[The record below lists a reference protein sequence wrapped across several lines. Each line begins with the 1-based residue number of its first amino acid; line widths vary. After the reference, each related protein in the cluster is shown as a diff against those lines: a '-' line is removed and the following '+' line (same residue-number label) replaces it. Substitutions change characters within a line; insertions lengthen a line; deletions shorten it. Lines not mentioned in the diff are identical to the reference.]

1 MEIAGSGFSNTF
13 LRCMGNHMDKKTK
26 RFFMRSVVSIFF
38 ICIGVFCFLTY
49 YMGEKTGQAIKNT
62 TSIYM
67 SEMSL
72 QVQEKFTAVINLRM
86 QQVET
91 MIQIHPPQEAV
102 YGEEMIN
109 GLVEN
114 ARIRNFTYVGLY
126 AADGKLEDLY
136 GAAIEL
142 GQKSGIAKTI
152 QPGAYAVGEA
162 RDEYGQKLLMIG
174 MNADY
179 PMADGGRS
187 RALFVGLPMEYLR
200 DTLFLD
206 QNNSLLY
213 YHIIDTQGD
222 FVIRSGDAYRESYFE
237 RIRERFDTLN
247 GKTPEIYVRELS
259 DAMQDQAVY
268 ATSILMDGQEIY
280 MYCSPLISN
289 SSWYLIAAMPN
300 NILMESIR
308 ELDGTR
314 NVVIVTSSATILI
327 AMGVI
332 FILYYRLSQ
341 QQMRELVK
349 ARNEADYSNA
359 AKSNFLSSMS
369 HEIRTPMNAIIGMT
383 EIAQR
388 NIQDPG
394 RVSDCLKKVRLSS
407 KHLLGLI
414 NDVLDM
420 SKIES
425 RKMTL
430 NMAPVSLRDTMD
442 DLVNIIQPQIKAK
455 KQHFDIF
462 IQNICSE
469 GVFCD
474 DVRLNQALINI
485 LSNAV
490 KYTPE
495 EGNIYIYLDQE
506 QSALGE
512 TYVRTNFYVVD
523 SGIGMSSEFLEKIW
537 DTFSRE
543 ETDQVRHILGTGLGM
558 SITKSLVDLMGG
570 TIEVESELGKGST
583 FCITLDL
590 MKAEGKDLTQMEL
603 PAWNVLVVD
612 DDEQLCSSAVSNL
625 ESLGVQCEW
634 ALSGVQAVSMVR
646 ERHAQG
652 KDYDFVLIDWK
663 MPGQNGIQTIHM
675 IREEISTQLPIFL
688 MSADDLGEMEEEA
701 SKAGIEGF
709 IAKPLFASRL
719 YERLRKY
726 VDGYEEQPEPADS
739 KKEDITFEGRKVLL
753 AEDMEINWEVAN
765 EILSSTGMQLEHA
778 EDGRECLKM
787 FEASEPGYY
796 DAVLMDI
803 RMPGMDGYEA
813 AQAIRALDRPDRSIP
828 IIAMTADA
836 FAGDIQKCLDAG
848 MDDHIAKPLDI
859 GECMRVLQNH
869 LG

>member
-1 MEIAGSGFSNTF
+1 
-13 LRCMGNHMDKKTK
+13 MDKKTK
-26 RFFMRSVVSIFF
+26 RFFMRSVVSIF
-38 ICIGVFCFLTY
+38 ILCIAVFCFLTY
-49 YMGEKTGQAIKNT
+49 YMGKKTERAIKNT

-91 MIQIHPPQEAV
+91 MIKVLPPQKAV
-102 YGEEMIN
+102 YGDEMIKS
-109 GLVEN
+109 LVEN
-114 ARIRNFTYVGLY
+114 ARIRNFSYVGLY
-126 AADGKLEDLY
+126 ASDGEIEDLY
-136 GAAIEL
+136 GSTIQFV
-142 GQKSGIAKTI
+142 QKSGIAKTI

-162 RDEYGQKLLMIG
+162 QNAYGEKMLMIG
-174 MNADY
+174 MNAAY
-179 PMADGGRS
+179 PMADGSRS
-187 RALFVGLPMEYLR
+187 KALFVGLPMEYLR
-200 DTLFLD
+200 DILFLD
-206 QNNSLLY
+206 QNDSMLY
-213 YHIIDTQGD
+213 YHIIDTEGD
-222 FVIRSGDAYRESYFE
+222 FVIRSGDAYRESYFD
-237 RIRERFDTLN
+237 RIRERFDNFN
-247 GKTPEIYVRELS
+247 GKTQEAYIQELS
-259 DAMQDQAVY
+259 DAMNSQAVY
-268 ATSILMDGQEIY
+268 AASISMDGQEIY
-280 MYCSPLISN
+280 MYCSPLIAN

-300 NILMESIR
+300 NMLMEYIR

-314 NVVIVTSSATILI
+314 NIVMVASAATILI
-327 AMGVI
+327 AMGII

-341 QQMRELVK
+341 QQMQELVK

-388 NIQDPG
+388 NIEDPG
-394 RVSDCLKKVRLSS
+394 RVNDCLKKVRFSS

-430 NMAPVSLRDTMD
+430 NMAPISLRDTMD
-442 DLVNIIQPQIKAK
+442 DIVNIIQPQIKAK
-455 KQHFDIF
+455 RQHFDIF
-462 IQNICSE
+462 IQNIRSE
-469 GVFCD
+469 GVYCD

-495 EGNIYIYLDQE
+495 EGTIYIYLDQE
-506 QSALGE
+506 QSALGDA
-512 TYVRTNFYVVD
+512 YVRTNFYIMD
-523 SGIGMSSEFLEKIW
+523 TGIGMSAEFLEKIW

-543 ETDQVRHILGTGLGM
+543 DTDQVRHILGTGLGM

-570 TIEVESELGKGST
+570 TIDVESEPGKGST

-590 MKAEGKDLTQMEL
+590 MKADEEDLSQMKL
-603 PAWNVLVVD
+603 PDWTVLVVD

-634 ALSGVQAVSMVR
+634 ARSGIQAVSMIR

-652 KDYDFVLIDWK
+652 RDYDFVLIDWK
-663 MPGQNGIQTIHM
+663 MPGQDGIQTTRM
-675 IREEISTQLPIFL
+675 IREEISKELRVFL

-701 SKAGIEGF
+701 AKAGMEGF

-726 VDGYEEQPEPADS
+726 IDGYEEQSVPADR
-739 KKEDITFEGRKVLL
+739 KKEDISFEGRKVLL

-778 EDGRECLKM
+778 VDGRECVKM
-787 FEASEPGYY
+787 FQESEPGYY

-803 RMPGMDGYEA
+803 RMPGMDGYDA
-813 AQAIRALDRPDRSIP
+813 TRAIRASGRPDSRLP

>member
-1 MEIAGSGFSNTF
+1 MDIMDYELQLTDLIDLETLQKIQDAYSETSDIAVITTNADGVAVTEGSNFCEFCKYTRASSIGRVRCEQCNKNGASIA
-13 LRCMGNHMDKKTK
+13 LRKGTSIVYSCHAGLMDFVAPIMVNG
-26 RFFMRSVVSIFF
+26 RQVGCF
-38 ICIGVFCFLTY
+38 IGGQILTSPVEEQQIRTIASEIGVDAEEY
-49 YMGEKTGQAIKNT
+49 IAAGKKVAVME
-62 TSIYM
+62 
-67 SEMSL
+67 
-72 QVQEKFTAVINLRM
+72 QEK
-86 QQVET
+86 VE
-91 MIQIHPPQEAV
+91 
-102 YGEEMIN
+102 
-109 GLVEN
+109 
-114 ARIRNFTYVGLY
+114 
-126 AADGKLEDLY
+126 K
-136 GAAIEL
+136 
-142 GQKSGIAKTI
+142 
-152 QPGAYAVGEA
+152 
-162 RDEYGQKLLMIG
+162 
-174 MNADY
+174 
-179 PMADGGRS
+179 
-187 RALFVGLPMEYLR
+187 
-200 DTLFLD
+200 
-206 QNNSLLY
+206 
-213 YHIIDTQGD
+213 
-222 FVIRSGDAYRESYFE
+222 
-237 RIRERFDTLN
+237 
-247 GKTPEIYVRELS
+247 
-259 DAMQDQAVY
+259 
-268 ATSILMDGQEIY
+268 
-280 MYCSPLISN
+280 
-289 SSWYLIAAMPN
+289 
-300 NILMESIR
+300 
-308 ELDGTR
+308 
-314 NVVIVTSSATILI
+314 
-327 AMGVI
+327 
-332 FILYYRLSQ
+332 
-341 QQMRELVK
+341 
-349 ARNEADYSNA
+349 A
-359 AKSNFLSSMS
+359 AKSLFTIANILSDMAYRRYLVHKSNVQLEQSETMKSDFLANMS

>member
-1 MEIAGSGFSNTF
+1 
-13 LRCMGNHMDKKTK
+13 MGNHMDKKTK

-38 ICIGVFCFLTY
+38 LCIGVFCFLTY
-49 YMGEKTGQAIKNT
+49 YMGSKTEHAIKNT

-72 QVQEKFTAVINLRM
+72 QVQEKFMAVINLRM
-86 QQVET
+86 QQVEA
-91 MIQIHPPQEAV
+91 MMQVCPPQQAV
-102 YGEEMIN
+102 YSKEMVN
-109 GLVEN
+109 NLVEN
-114 ARIRNFTYVGLY
+114 ARIRNFSYVGLY
-126 AADGKLEDLY
+126 TSDGKLEDLY
-136 GAAIEL
+136 GEAAEL
-142 GQKSGIAKTI
+142 GQKSGVAKTI
-152 QPGAYAVGEA
+152 QPGAFAVGEA
-162 RDEYGQKLLMIG
+162 KNKSGQKMLMIG
-174 MNADY
+174 MNAEY
-179 PMADGGRS
+179 PMPDGGRS
-187 RALFVGLPMEYLR
+187 KALFVGLPMEYLR

-206 QNNSLLY
+206 QNDSLLY
-213 YHIIDTQGD
+213 YHIIDSEGD
-222 FVIRSGDAYRESYFE
+222 FVIRSGDAFRESYFE
-237 RIRERFDTLN
+237 RIRERFDILN
-247 GKTPEIYVRELS
+247 GKTPEMYVRELS
-259 DAMQDQAVY
+259 DAMKKKKVY
-268 ATSILMDGQEIY
+268 ATTVSMDGQEIY
-280 MYCSPLISN
+280 MYCSPLMSN
-289 SSWYLIAAMPN
+289 SIWYLVAAMPN
-300 NILMESIR
+300 NMLMESIR

-314 NVVIVTSSATILI
+314 NIVMITSAATILI
-327 AMGVI
+327 AMGII

-388 NIQDPG
+388 NIGDPG

-430 NMAPVSLRDTMD
+430 NMVPVSLRDTMD
-442 DLVNIIQPQIKAK
+442 DIVNIIQPQIKAK

-462 IQNICSE
+462 IQNISSE
-469 GVFCD
+469 GVYCD

-490 KYTPE
+490 KYTPQ

-506 QSALGE
+506 KSPMGE
-512 TYVRTNFYVVD
+512 TYVRTNFYVMD
-523 SGIGMSSEFLEKIW
+523 TGIGMSSDFLEKIW

-570 TIEVESELGKGST
+570 TIDVESELGKGST

-590 MKAEGKDLTQMEL
+590 MKAEGKDLSQMEL

-612 DDEQLCSSAVSNL
+612 DDEQLCFSAVSNL
-625 ESLGVQCEW
+625 ESLGVRCEW

-646 ERHAQG
+646 DRHEQG
-652 KDYDFVLIDWK
+652 RDYDFALIDWK
-663 MPGQNGIQTIHM
+663 MPGQDGIQTIQM
-675 IREEISTQLPIFL
+675 IREEVRTQLPVFL

-701 SKAGIEGF
+701 AKVGIEGF

-726 VDGYEEQPEPADS
+726 MDGYVEQPESADRKREEIS
-739 KKEDITFEGRKVLL
+739 FEGRKVLL

-765 EILSSTGMQLEHA
+765 EILSSTGMQLDHA
-778 EDGRECLKM
+778 VDGKECLRI
-787 FEASEPGYY
+787 FQASAPGYY

-813 AQAIRALDRPDRSIP
+813 TRAIRALDRPDHRLP

-848 MDDHIAKPLDI
+848 MDDHIAKPLDM

>member
-1 MEIAGSGFSNTF
+1 MIAS
-13 LRCMGNHMDKKTK
+13 
-26 RFFMRSVVSIFF
+26 
-38 ICIGVFCFLTY
+38 
-49 YMGEKTGQAIKNT
+49 A
-62 TSIYM
+62 
-67 SEMSL
+67 
-72 QVQEKFTAVINLRM
+72 
-86 QQVET
+86 
-91 MIQIHPPQEAV
+91 
-102 YGEEMIN
+102 
-109 GLVEN
+109 
-114 ARIRNFTYVGLY
+114 
-126 AADGKLEDLY
+126 
-136 GAAIEL
+136 
-142 GQKSGIAKTI
+142 
-152 QPGAYAVGEA
+152 
-162 RDEYGQKLLMIG
+162 
-174 MNADY
+174 
-179 PMADGGRS
+179 
-187 RALFVGLPMEYLR
+187 
-200 DTLFLD
+200 
-206 QNNSLLY
+206 
-213 YHIIDTQGD
+213 
-222 FVIRSGDAYRESYFE
+222 
-237 RIRERFDTLN
+237 
-247 GKTPEIYVRELS
+247 
-259 DAMQDQAVY
+259 
-268 ATSILMDGQEIY
+268 
-280 MYCSPLISN
+280 
-289 SSWYLIAAMPN
+289 
-300 NILMESIR
+300 
-308 ELDGTR
+308 
-314 NVVIVTSSATILI
+314 ATILV

-388 NIQDPG
+388 NIKDPE
-394 RVSDCLKKVRLSS
+394 RVNDCLKKVRLSS

-442 DLVNIIQPQIKAK
+442 DIVNIIQPQIKAK

-462 IQNICSE
+462 IQNISSE
-469 GVFCD
+469 GVYCD

-506 QSALGE
+506 KSALGE
-512 TYVRTNFYVVD
+512 TYIRTNFYVMD
-523 SGIGMSSEFLEKIW
+523 TGIGMSAEFLEKIW

-590 MKAEGKDLTQMEL
+590 MKAGGKDLSQMKL
-603 PAWNVLVVD
+603 PAWNILVVD

-634 ALSGVQAVSMVR
+634 ARSGIQAVSMVK

-652 KDYDFVLIDWK
+652 RDYDFVLVDWK
-663 MPGQNGIQTIHM
+663 MPGQNGIQTIHR
-675 IREEISTQLPIFL
+675 IREEVTAHIPAFL

-726 VDGYEEQPEPADS
+726 VDGSEEQAEPEDM
-739 KKEDITFEGRKVLL
+739 KKEEVSFEGRKVLL

-778 EDGRECLKM
+778 ADGRECLEM
-787 FEASEPGYY
+787 FEASAPGYY

-813 AQAIRALDRPDRSIP
+813 ARAIRSLERPDRGIP